1 MRKARII
8 AVSCATEN
16 MAARPIG
23 RPPPR
28 RTFEAAAR
36 SMLGGLRAA
45 GLAIALALAHAAP
58 ALAHES
64 EQYTLPVGRDFADLG
79 PYFSRIVFDA
89 IVGATARAND
99 AIADVVEGGESS
111 ASLQQLQSADYIAGK
126 VWEQLFIALPTNE
139 LLDLQLASDPVR
151 AQFPGLITVH
161 QPARSI
167 YNDPLL
173 VIDLTKFV
181 RTFFRAGS
189 VSAGDTVFGTDK
201 LIHFINLGRIYHA
214 KYETRRERG
223 LTEEDAVRSAIAST
237 SRNPLLSEDG
247 VLGMFTTGIRSNGDL
262 AADFSGL
269 KFYRNLTEEVRIG
282 RRVLPPM
289 LVREG
294 PYWRVRI
301 DPNSDF
307 FTVFITPHWNEAL
320 NPNRYMGYTRGRI
333 RALLRERCTD
343 ALAWYRDERG
353 QPRSRAQFEAIEREL
368 STFYGEDY
376 EHRGSMDP
384 VSIASACF
392 PNGDAGVLTTADAS
406 GAAPPALGRS
416 ELWWAARSGDAE
428 SVNALARE
436 AAELDAPDNDGE
448 TPLHAGVRSGSTTV
462 VGLLL
467 ALGADPNRA
476 AGYGVTPLML
486 ACTVSKTEIAAV
498 LLQAGAQP
506 NERDLFGK
514 SALFDAL
521 MRGNAALARLL
532 LDHGADPRLADD
544 AGNTPLHVAARR
556 GDEGAVQVLLHHG
569 ADAGARNSAG
579 ATALAEAQRLGHTRV
594 AEILQPHMER
604 AAAPLPGS
612 APAEPPLAYGTRP
625 EAVQ

>member
-1 MRKARII
+1 MPGA
-8 AVSCATEN
+8 
-16 MAARPIG
+16 
-23 RPPPR
+23 
-28 RTFEAAAR
+28 
-36 SMLGGLRAA
+36 LRAA
-45 GLAIALALAHAAP
+45 GLAAALALAHAAP

-64 EQYTLPVGRDFADLG
+64 EQYTMPVGRDFADLG

-89 IVGATARAND
+89 IVSATARTND
-99 AIADVVEGGESS
+99 AIADAVEGGASS
-111 ASLQQLQSADYIAGK
+111 PSLPQLQSADYIAGR
-126 VWEQLFIALPTNE
+126 VWEQLFIAMPTNE
-139 LLDLQLASDPVR
+139 LLDLQLASESVR
-151 AQFPGLITVH
+151 AQFPGLVTVH

-181 RTFFRAGS
+181 RTFFRAGT
-189 VSAGDTVFGTDK
+189 VSAGGTEFGTDK
-201 LIHFINLGRIYHA
+201 LIHFINIGRIYHA

-223 LTEEDAVRSAIAST
+223 LPEDDAVRSAIAST

-262 AADFSGL
+262 AADFAGL

-282 RRVLPPM
+282 QRVLPPM

-301 DPNSDF
+301 DPHSDF
-307 FTVFITPHWNEAL
+307 FTVFITPHWNETL

-333 RALLRERCTD
+333 RALVRERCAD
-343 ALAWYRDERG
+343 ALDWYRDERG

-376 EHRGSMDP
+376 EHRGSRDP

-392 PNGDAGVLTTADAS
+392 PNGDTGAVTAAAAS
-406 GAAPPALGRS
+406 GAAPPGLGRS

-428 SVNALARE
+428 WVQALVRQRTV
-436 AAELDAPDNDGE
+436 LDAPDNDGE
-448 TPLHAGVRSGSTTV
+448 TPLHAGVRSGSTAV

-467 ALGADPNRA
+467 AQGADPNRA

-486 ACTVSKTEIAAV
+486 ASTVSRTEIAAA
-498 LLQAGAQP
+498 LLQAGAKP

-521 MRGNAALARLL
+521 MRGNTVLTHLL
-532 LDHGADPRLADD
+532 LDHGADPGLADD

-556 GDEGAVQVLLHHG
+556 GDEGAVQVLLNHG
-569 ADAGARNSAG
+569 ADAGARNAAG

-594 AEILQPHMER
+594 AELLQPHMGR
-604 AAAPLPGS
+604 AVAPAPGS
-612 APAEPPLAYGTRP
+612 VPTEPPLAYGMRP
-625 EAVQ
+625 EAAR